1 MYFNG
6 ATRQVF
12 ELSYFKNGVV
22 VFWLHMVFLC
32 RSVGIFSGVHMERR
46 VCWNVELL
54 KRMK

>member
-6 ATRQVF
+6 ATRQVL

-22 VFWLHMVFLC
+22 VFWL
-32 RSVGIFSGVHMERR
+32 RSVDMFSGVHMERR

-54 KRMK
+54 KGMK

>member
-22 VFWLHMVFLC
+22 VFWLHMVFLY
-32 RSVGIFSGVHMERR
+32 RSVDMFSGVHMERR

-54 KRMK
+54 KGMK